1 MIYSNT
7 QKKILMSYKKRQELI
22 QEAVQKDIVNVAE
35 NLGMELIRKGNIY
48 IWKEHDSFVFD
59 TRKNIF
65 YWNSQGFGG
74 NTIKLVELIK
84 QCSFKEAISFLTEQE
99 LKVRKQEEI
108 IVKPFNYTLKD
119 SPSINEIK
127 KYLKD
132 ERKISDETIDFF
144 YQKGILSQAN
154 YFNPDT
160 QKVEAVIVFKNKAL
174 DEELKGIAIQGII
187 KNDESHRPYVKKT
200 MGDGFCATKVIIG
213 NPPLDKSI
221 RSKDNPLKL
230 IAFEAPIDMM
240 SYYELYKD
248 KIGDCILLSMNGL
261 KKGSIATL
269 FSEIVFPNAPE
280 EVKKDSLTY
289 VEKYCEKSENIK
301 IILAVDND
309 KAGEKFVNDFD
320 VSVIPVVSHLPSK
333 NENTEKM
340 DWNEYLKQK
349 KRIIKDYK
357 ENIDLENI
365 YLKTINNKVL
375 EKIREVGFVDD
386 VVTELIRINPLI
398 LTQLLKS
405 EIGERLL
412 NSAKNDTDFQVKQ
425 LIVSEG
431 VKLLNY
437 DQFCQLEKYFFEVF
451 QHDKDILANHIHV
464 SQEKFLE
471 FKQQNSSL
479 NALMTYPKDTLEK
492 KKIDFT
498 HDFMPN
504 GREVLAFNPN
514 GNTLAVLEKED
525 YPVELYTEE
534 IDGLIN
540 DYRSHKSSEELLV
553 DYLETSQ
560 NKRLYEAI
568 QNINPNKQEITWKEY
583 LLEQLRFKPENI
595 ISLINE
601 NLIDKEI
608 VMHTSYGYSSSE
620 IWNFYYVMDF
630 IERPYETKQE
640 VIHFLEHEVGA
651 YYRGSLTEITIY
663 NDKKEIVTQEIIDR
677 ELLWKNPVAAVRNIT
692 GINTY
697 IDINSAITFEKIG
710 IELSTEELIEWN
722 NFSSLEREQFINSYS
737 YSYEVGKRM

>member
-7 QKKILMSYKKRQELI
+7 QKKISMTYKKRQELI

-35 NLGMELIRKGNIY
+35 MLGMDLIRNGNNY
-48 IWKEHDSFVFD
+48 IWREHDSFVLD
-59 TRKNIF
+59 VRKNIF

-84 QCSFKEAISFLTEQE
+84 ECSFKEAISFLTDQE
-99 LKVRKQEEI
+99 IKIRRQEKVI
-108 IVKPFNYTLKD
+108 MKPFQYTLKD
-119 SPSINEIK
+119 SSSIEEIK

-144 YQKGILSQAN
+144 YEKGILSQAN
-154 YFNPDT
+154 YFNPET
-160 QKVEAVIVFKNKAL
+160 QKIEPVIVFKNKNL
-174 DEELKGIAIQGII
+174 NEELKGIAIQGII

-200 MGDGFCATKVIIG
+200 MGDGFCATKVIVG

-230 IAFEAPIDMM
+230 ITFEAPIDMM

-248 KIGDCILLSMNGL
+248 RLGDCVLLAMNGL

-309 KAGEKFVNDFD
+309 KAGEKFINDFD
-320 VSVIPVVSHLPSK
+320 VSVIPVVSHLPCK

-349 KRIIKDYK
+349 KRTIKDYK
-357 ENIDLENI
+357 ENIDLETV
-365 YLKTINNKVL
+365 YLKTIDKKII
-375 EKIREVGFVDD
+375 EKIGEIGFVNN
-386 VVTELIRINPLI
+386 LIAEMIKINPFL
-398 LTQLLKS
+398 LTQIMQSEFGEKLL
-405 EIGERLL
+405 E
-412 NSAKNDTDFQVKQ
+412 SAKSNLDSQVKQ
-425 LIVSEG
+425 IIVTEG
-431 VKLLNY
+431 LKLLDY
-437 DQFCQLEKYFFEVF
+437 KQFCQLENYFFEIF
-451 QHDKDILANHIHV
+451 QHDKDILANHIQI

-471 FKQQNSSL
+471 FKQKEGTL
-479 NALMTYPKDTLEK
+479 NDLLTKSKDSLEK

-504 GREVLAFNPN
+504 GREVLAYDPI

-560 NKRLYEAI
+560 NQKLYEAI

-620 IWNFYYVMDF
+620 IWNFFYVMDF
-630 IERPYETKQE
+630 IERPHETKQE

-737 YSYEVGKRM
+737 YEVGKRM

>member
-1 MIYSNT
+1 MSYSNT
-7 QKKILMSYKKRQELI
+7 QKKISMTYKKRQELI

-35 NLGMELIRKGNIY
+35 MLGMDLIRNGNNY
-48 IWKEHDSFVFD
+48 IWREHDSFVLD
-59 TRKNIF
+59 VRKNIF

-84 QCSFKEAISFLTEQE
+84 ECSFKEAISFLTDQE
-99 LKVRKQEEI
+99 IKIRKQEKVI
-108 IVKPFNYTLKD
+108 MKPFQYTLKD
-119 SPSINEIK
+119 SSSIDEIK

-132 ERKISDETIDFF
+132 ERKISDETIEFF
-144 YQKGILSQAN
+144 YEKGILSQAN
-154 YFNPDT
+154 YFNLET
-160 QKVEAVIVFKNKAL
+160 QKIEPVIVFKNKTL
-174 DEELKGIAIQGII
+174 NEELKGIAIQGII

-200 MGDGFCATKVIIG
+200 MGDGFCVTKVIVG

-248 KIGDCILLSMNGL
+248 KLGDCVLLAMNGL

-365 YLKTINNKVL
+365 YLKTINKKII
-375 EKIREVGFVDD
+375 EKIGEIGFVNN
-386 VVTELIRINPLI
+386 LIAEMIKINPFL
-398 LTQLLKS
+398 LTQIMQSEFGEKLL
-405 EIGERLL
+405 E
-412 NSAKNDTDFQVKQ
+412 SAKSNLDSQVKQ
-425 LIVSEG
+425 IIVTEG
-431 VKLLNY
+431 LKLLDY
-437 DQFCQLEKYFFEVF
+437 KQFCQLENYFFEIF
-451 QHDKDILANHIHV
+451 QHDKDILANHIQI

-471 FKQQNSSL
+471 FKQKEGTL
-479 NALMTYPKDTLEK
+479 NDLLTKSKDSLEK

-504 GREVLAFNPN
+504 GREVLAYDPI

-540 DYRSHKSSEELLV
+540 DYRSHKSSEELLL

-560 NKRLYEAI
+560 NQKLYEAI
-568 QNINPNKQEITWKEY
+568 QNINPNNQEISWKEY
-583 LLEQLRFKPENI
+583 LLEQLRFEPQKI
-595 ISLINE
+595 MGLINE

-630 IERPYETKQE
+630 IERPHETKQE
-640 VIHFLEHEVGA
+640 VIYFLEHEVGA

-677 ELLWKNPVAAVRNIT
+677 ELLWKNPVEAVRNIT

-710 IELSTEELIEWN
+710 LELSIEELIEWN

-737 YSYEVGKRM
+737 YEVGKRM

>member
-1 MIYSNT
+1 MSYSNT
-7 QKKILMSYKKRQELI
+7 QKKISMSYKKRQDLI
-22 QEAVQKDIVNVAE
+22 QEAI
-35 NLGMELIRKGNIY
+35 
-48 IWKEHDSFVFD
+48 
-59 TRKNIF
+59 
-65 YWNSQGFGG
+65 
-74 NTIKLVELIK
+74 
-84 QCSFKEAISFLTEQE
+84 
-99 LKVRKQEEI
+99 
-108 IVKPFNYTLKD
+108 
-119 SPSINEIK
+119 
-127 KYLKD
+127 
-132 ERKISDETIDFF
+132 
-144 YQKGILSQAN
+144 
-154 YFNPDT
+154 
-160 QKVEAVIVFKNKAL
+160 
-174 DEELKGIAIQGII
+174 
-187 KNDESHRPYVKKT
+187 
-200 MGDGFCATKVIIG
+200 
-213 NPPLDKSI
+213 
-221 RSKDNPLKL
+221 
-230 IAFEAPIDMM
+230 
-240 SYYELYKD
+240 
-248 KIGDCILLSMNGL
+248 
-261 KKGSIATL
+261 
-269 FSEIVFPNAPE
+269 
-280 EVKKDSLTY
+280 
-289 VEKYCEKSENIK
+289 
-301 IILAVDND
+301 
-309 KAGEKFVNDFD
+309 
-320 VSVIPVVSHLPSK
+320 
-333 NENTEKM
+333 
-340 DWNEYLKQK
+340 
-349 KRIIKDYK
+349 
-357 ENIDLENI
+357 
-365 YLKTINNKVL
+365 
-375 EKIREVGFVDD
+375 
-386 VVTELIRINPLI
+386 
-398 LTQLLKS
+398 
-405 EIGERLL
+405 
-412 NSAKNDTDFQVKQ
+412 
-425 LIVSEG
+425 
-431 VKLLNY
+431 
-437 DQFCQLEKYFFEVF
+437 

-479 NALMTYPKDTLEK
+479 NALMTYPKETLEK

-504 GREVLAFNPN
+504 GREVLAYNPN

-540 DYRSHKSSEELLV
+540 DYRSHKSSEELLI

-630 IERPYETKQE
+630 IERPHETKQE

-737 YSYEVGKRM
+737 YEVGKRI

>member
-1 MIYSNT
+1 MSYSNT
-7 QKKILMSYKKRQELI
+7 QKKISMTYKKRQELI

-35 NLGMELIRKGNIY
+35 MLGMDLIRNGNNY
-48 IWKEHDSFVFD
+48 IWREHDSFVLD
-59 TRKNIF
+59 VRKNIF

-84 QCSFKEAISFLTEQE
+84 ECSFKEAISFLTDQE
-99 LKVRKQEEI
+99 IKIRKQEKVI
-108 IVKPFNYTLKD
+108 MKPFQYTLKD
-119 SPSINEIK
+119 SSSIDEIK

-132 ERKISDETIDFF
+132 ERKISDETIEFF
-144 YQKGILSQAN
+144 YEKGILSQAN
-154 YFNPDT
+154 YFNPET
-160 QKVEAVIVFKNKAL
+160 QKIEPVIVFKNKTL
-174 DEELKGIAIQGII
+174 NEELKGIAIQGII

-200 MGDGFCATKVIIG
+200 MGDGFCVTKVIVG

-248 KIGDCILLSMNGL
+248 KLGDCVLLAMNGL

-365 YLKTINNKVL
+365 YLKTINKKII
-375 EKIREVGFVDD
+375 EKIGEIGFVNN
-386 VVTELIRINPLI
+386 LIAEMIKINPFL
-398 LTQLLKS
+398 LTQIMQSEFGEKLL
-405 EIGERLL
+405 E
-412 NSAKNDTDFQVKQ
+412 SAKSNLDSQVKQ
-425 LIVSEG
+425 IIVTEG
-431 VKLLNY
+431 LKLLDY
-437 DQFCQLEKYFFEVF
+437 KQFCQLENYFFEIF
-451 QHDKDILANHIHV
+451 QHDKDILANHIQI

-471 FKQQNSSL
+471 FKQKEGTL
-479 NALMTYPKDTLEK
+479 NDLLTKSKDSLEK

-504 GREVLAFNPN
+504 GREVLAYDPI

-560 NKRLYEAI
+560 NQKLYEAI
-568 QNINPNKQEITWKEY
+568 QNINPNNQEISWKEY
-583 LLEQLRFKPENI
+583 LLEQLRFEPQKI
-595 ISLINE
+595 MGLINE

-630 IERPYETKQE
+630 IERPHETKQE

-677 ELLWKNPVAAVRNIT
+677 ELLWKNPVEAVRNIT

-710 IELSTEELIEWN
+710 LELSIEELIEWN

-737 YSYEVGKRM
+737 YEVGKRM

>member
-1 MIYSNT
+1 MSYSNT
-7 QKKILMSYKKRQELI
+7 QKKISMTYKKRQELI

-35 NLGMELIRKGNIY
+35 MLGMDLIRNGNNY
-48 IWKEHDSFVFD
+48 IWREHDSFVLD
-59 TRKNIF
+59 VRKNIF

-84 QCSFKEAISFLTEQE
+84 ECSFKEAISFLTDQE
-99 LKVRKQEEI
+99 IKIRKQEKVI
-108 IVKPFNYTLKD
+108 MKPFQYTLKD
-119 SPSINEIK
+119 SSSIDEIK

-132 ERKISDETIDFF
+132 ERKISDETIEFF
-144 YQKGILSQAN
+144 YEKGILSQAN
-154 YFNPDT
+154 YFNPET
-160 QKVEAVIVFKNKAL
+160 QKIEPVIVFKNKAL

-200 MGDGFCATKVIIG
+200 MGDGFCATKVIVG

-248 KIGDCILLSMNGL
+248 KIGDCVLLAMNGL

-309 KAGEKFVNDFD
+309 KAGEKFVNNFD

-357 ENIDLENI
+357 ENIDLETI
-365 YLKTINNKVL
+365 YLKTIDKKII
-375 EKIREVGFVDD
+375 EKIGEIGFVNN
-386 VVTELIRINPLI
+386 LIAEMIKINPFL
-398 LTQLLKS
+398 LTQIMQSEFGEKLL
-405 EIGERLL
+405 E
-412 NSAKNDTDFQVKQ
+412 SAKSNLDSQVKQ
-425 LIVSEG
+425 IIVTEG
-431 VKLLNY
+431 LKLLDY
-437 DQFCQLEKYFFEVF
+437 KQFCQLENYFFEIF
-451 QHDKDILANHIHV
+451 KHDKDILANHIQI

-471 FKQQNSSL
+471 FKQKEGTL
-479 NALMTYPKDTLEK
+479 NDLLTKSKDSLEK

-504 GREVLAFNPN
+504 GREVLAYNPN

-630 IERPYETKQE
+630 IERPHETKQE

-722 NFSSLEREQFINSYS
+722 SFSSLEREQFINSYS
-737 YSYEVGKRM
+737 YEVGKRM

>member
-7 QKKILMSYKKRQELI
+7 QKKISMTYKKRQELI

-35 NLGMELIRKGNIY
+35 MLGMDLIRNGNNY
-48 IWKEHDSFVFD
+48 IWREHDSFVLD
-59 TRKNIF
+59 VRKNIF

-84 QCSFKEAISFLTEQE
+84 ECSFKEAISFLTEQE

-108 IVKPFNYTLKD
+108 IVKPFHYTLKD

-144 YQKGILSQAN
+144 YRKGILSQAN

-160 QKVEAVIVFKNKAL
+160 QKVEAVIVFKNKNL
-174 DEELKGIAIQGII
+174 NEELKGIAIQGII

-200 MGDGFCATKVIIG
+200 MGDGFCATKVIVG

-230 IAFEAPIDMM
+230 ITFEAPIDMM

-248 KIGDCILLSMNGL
+248 RLGDCVLLAMNGL

-309 KAGEKFVNDFD
+309 KAGEKFINDFD
-320 VSVIPVVSHLPSK
+320 VSVIPVVSHLPCK

-349 KRIIKDYK
+349 KRTIKDYK
-357 ENIDLENI
+357 ENIDLETV
-365 YLKTINNKVL
+365 YLKTIDKKII
-375 EKIREVGFVDD
+375 EKIGEIGFVNN
-386 VVTELIRINPLI
+386 LIAEMIKINPFL
-398 LTQLLKS
+398 LTQIMQSEFGEKLL
-405 EIGERLL
+405 E
-412 NSAKNDTDFQVKQ
+412 SAKSNLDSQVKQ
-425 LIVSEG
+425 IIVTEG
-431 VKLLNY
+431 LKLLDY
-437 DQFCQLEKYFFEVF
+437 KQFCQLENYFFEIF
-451 QHDKDILANHIHV
+451 QHDKDILANHIQI

-471 FKQQNSSL
+471 FKQKEGTL
-479 NALMTYPKDTLEK
+479 NDLLTKSKDSLEK

-504 GREVLAFNPN
+504 GREVLAYDPI

-560 NKRLYEAI
+560 NQKLYEAI

-620 IWNFYYVMDF
+620 IWNFFYVMDF
-630 IERPYETKQE
+630 IERPHETKQE

-737 YSYEVGKRM
+737 YEVGKRM

>member
-1 MIYSNT
+1 
-7 QKKILMSYKKRQELI
+7 MSYKKRQDLI
-22 QEAVQKDIVNVAE
+22 QEAIKKDIVNVAE
-35 NLGMELIRKGNIY
+35 MLGMDLIRKGNIY
-48 IWKEHDSFVFD
+48 IWKEHDSFVLD

-74 NTIKLVELIK
+74 NAIKLVELIK
-84 QCSFKEAISFLTEQE
+84 ECSFKEAISFLTDQE
-99 LKVRKQEEI
+99 IKIRKQEKVI
-108 IVKPFNYTLKD
+108 LKPFQYTLKD
-119 SPSINEIK
+119 SSSIEKIK

-132 ERKISDETIDFF
+132 ERKLSDETIDFF

-160 QKVEAVIVFKNKAL
+160 QKIEPVIVFKNKAL

-200 MGDGFCATKVIIG
+200 MGDGFCATKVIVG

-248 KIGDCILLSMNGL
+248 KIGDCVLLAMNGL

-280 EVKKDSLTY
+280 ENKKDSLTY
-289 VEKYCEKSENIK
+289 VEKYCEKNEKIK

-320 VSVIPVVSHLPSK
+320 VNVIPVVSHLPSK

-349 KRIIKDYK
+349 KKTIKDYK
-357 ENIDLENI
+357 DNIDLETI
-365 YLKTINNKVL
+365 YLKTIDKKII
-375 EKIREVGFVDD
+375 EKIGEIGFVNN
-386 VVTELIRINPLI
+386 LIAEMIKINPFLLI
-398 LTQLLKS
+398 QIMQSEFGEKLL
-405 EIGERLL
+405 E
-412 NSAKNDTDFQVKQ
+412 SAKANLDSQVKQ
-425 LIVSEG
+425 IIVTEG
-431 VKLLNY
+431 LKLLDY
-437 DQFCQLEKYFFEVF
+437 KQFCQLENYFFEIF
-451 QHDKDILANHIHV
+451 QHDKDILANHIQI

-471 FKQQNSSL
+471 FKQKEGTL
-479 NALMTYPKDTLEK
+479 NDLLTKSKDSLEK

-498 HDFMPN
+498 YDFMPN
-504 GREVLAFNPN
+504 GREVLAYDPI

-553 DYLETSQ
+553 DYLVTSQ
-560 NKRLYEAI
+560 NQKLYEAI
-568 QNINPNKQEITWKEY
+568 QNINPNNQEISWKEY
-583 LLEQLRFKPENI
+583 LLEQLRFEPQKI
-595 ISLINE
+595 MGLINE

-630 IERPYETKQE
+630 IERPNETKQE

-677 ELLWKNPVAAVRNIT
+677 ELLWKNPVEAVRNIT

-710 IELSTEELIEWN
+710 LELSIEELIEWN

-737 YSYEVGKRM
+737 YEVGKRM

>member
-1 MIYSNT
+1 MSYSNT
-7 QKKILMSYKKRQELI
+7 QKKISMSYKKRQDLI
-22 QEAVQKDIVNVAE
+22 QEAIKKDIVNVAE
-35 NLGMELIRKGNIY
+35 MLGMDLIRKGNIY
-48 IWKEHDSFVFD
+48 IWKEHDSFVLD

-74 NTIKLVELIK
+74 NAIKLVELIK
-84 QCSFKEAISFLTEQE
+84 ECSFKEAISFLTDQE
-99 LKVRKQEEI
+99 IKIRKQEKVI
-108 IVKPFNYTLKD
+108 MKPFQYTLKD
-119 SPSINEIK
+119 SSSIEEIK

-132 ERKISDETIDFF
+132 ERKLSDETIDFF

-154 YFNPDT
+154 YFNLNT
-160 QKVEAVIVFKNKAL
+160 QKIEPVIVFKNKAL

-200 MGDGFCATKVIIG
+200 MGDGFCATKVIVG

-248 KIGDCILLSMNGL
+248 KIGDCVLLAMNGL

-280 EVKKDSLTY
+280 ENKKDSLTY
-289 VEKYCEKSENIK
+289 VEKYCDKNEKIK

-320 VSVIPVVSHLPSK
+320 INVIPVVSHLPSK

-349 KRIIKDYK
+349 KKTIKDYK
-357 ENIDLENI
+357 DNIDLETI
-365 YLKTINNKVL
+365 YLKTIDKKII
-375 EKIREVGFVDD
+375 EKIGEIGFVNN
-386 VVTELIRINPLI
+386 LIAEMIKINPFL
-398 LTQLLKS
+398 LTQIMQSEFGEKLL
-405 EIGERLL
+405 E
-412 NSAKNDTDFQVKQ
+412 SAKSNLDSQVKQ
-425 LIVSEG
+425 IIVTEG
-431 VKLLNY
+431 LKLLDY
-437 DQFCQLEKYFFEVF
+437 KQFCQLENYFFEIF
-451 QHDKDILANHIHV
+451 QHDKDILANHIQI

-471 FKQQNSSL
+471 FKQKEGTL
-479 NALMTYPKDTLEK
+479 NDLLRKSKDSLEK

-504 GREVLAFNPN
+504 GREVLAYDPI

-540 DYRSHKSSEELLV
+540 DYRSYKSSEELLV

-560 NKRLYEAI
+560 NQKLYEAI
-568 QNINPNKQEITWKEY
+568 QNINPNNQEISWKEY
-583 LLEQLRFKPENI
+583 LLEQLRFEPQKI
-595 ISLINE
+595 MGLINE

-630 IERPYETKQE
+630 IERPNETKQE

-677 ELLWKNPVAAVRNIT
+677 ELLWKNPVEAVRNIT

-710 IELSTEELIEWN
+710 LELSIEELIEWN

-737 YSYEVGKRM
+737 YEVGKRM